1 MKGFVE
7 IQGELSQ
14 IEKAFCILSM
24 GSNDFCNCMQVV
36 VPFAGPPHWPV
47 WCRSPRNHRVLYS
60 SFEKLPPLLASLF
73 FGFNERNIGL
83 QKWCSKEM
91 LCFPMADFLLNWIIL
106 TIRKRLSHLA
116 F

>member
-36 VPFAGPPHWPV
+36 VRFAGPPTGLCGAGHPAITEF
-47 WCRSPRNHRVLYS
+47 SI
-60 SFEKLPPLLASLF
+60 PPLKSCHLCWLHF